1 MSEHFETLLMTF
13 MVAAVGLLS
22 ISAAVRLLAVRKPMI
37 VPVWSNTLLMFLI
50 LLPALLDI
58 GIRSRGSSLRV
69 LPLLALIGV
78 LVLVHRAN
86 RGYYVLGA
94 VDRCLREAIRA
105 ALRALAFEF
114 VEGETWFQLPSFD
127 HGSRISLRPWPG
139 AMQVQIEPWRHR
151 STLRNIMSRVDR
163 DYRTRDA
170 MISAS
175 GPTALIVGGL
185 ICLILAV
192 MMYWIA

>member
-50 LLPALLDI
+50 FLPALLGI
-58 GIRSRGSSLRV
+58 GIRSRRV

-105 ALRALAFEF
+105 ALRGLGFEF

-127 HGSRISLRPWPG
+127 HGSRISLRSWPG

>member
-50 LLPALLDI
+50 FLPALLGI
-58 GIRSRGSSLRV
+58 GIRSRRV

-94 VDRCLREAIRA
+94 VDRCLREAIRV
-105 ALRALAFEF
+105 ALRGLAFEF
-114 VEGETWFQLPSFD
+114 VEGQTWFQLPSFD
-127 HGSRISLRPWPG
+127 QGSRISLRSWPG